1 MTRKNF
7 SEIVNRF
14 QPPAETL
21 LPQLEKEAEQYPYC
35 QTLWTLLAA
44 GWTLHEPLKFQQ
56 NLPKVATIVPSRSR
70 LKEVVSRSVN
80 KSPLVIP
87 LFSMIETTPVA
98 PPQKADKTLLPETFV
113 PDKDST
119 SSPSITE
126 DYLQTLMNQLEEIE
140 NEITDFMDE
149 AQNRPQPKPQETTPA
164 GGYDITKIY
173 ETYPEKKTQSDT
185 KKHETSLL
193 IERFLEKQPTIPRT
207 TGEFFNPENVIEQS
221 IDNSQQPVSETL
233 AILLTKQGQHEKAI
247 EIYQKLILEIP
258 EKSSYFAAQ
267 IQILSNINILK

>member
-14 QPPAETL
+14 QPPEEML
-21 LPQLEKEAEQYPYC
+21 LPQLEKEAERYPYC

-44 GWTLHEPLKFQQ
+44 GWTLYEPLKFQQ
-56 NLPKVATIVPSRSR
+56 NLSKIATIVPSRSR
-70 LKEVVSRSVN
+70 LKEVVNRSVN
-80 KSPLVIP
+80 KAPLVIP
-87 LFSMIETTPVA
+87 LFSIIETTPVA
-98 PPQKADKTLLPETFV
+98 PPQETEKTAVPETFV
-113 PDKDST
+113 PEEDT
-119 SSPSITE
+119 TPSPSVTE

-140 NEITDFMDE
+140 NEIADFMDE
-149 AQNRPQPKPQETTPA
+149 TQNRPQPKPQETTPV

-207 TGEFFNPENVIEQS
+207 TGAFFNPENVIEQS
-221 IDNSQQPVSETL
+221 VDSSQQPVSETL

-267 IQILSNINILK
+267 IQNLLNS